1 MKRNLVVTTLLQLF
15 LGCAGSESASWEI
28 PSDGLLSKFAKD
40 VDTDNPLPE
49 YPRPQMSRDEWMN
62 LNGLWDYA
70 VYRRTHQL
78 LRKAKVRSWY
88 RFPLNRHFRVL
99 RGKLLLIRNYG
110 IEKHSNFPLHGRIGE

>member
-1 MKRNLVVTTLLQLF
+1 MMENKFMKRNLVVTTLLQLF

-70 VYRRTHQL
+70 VLPKNSSTFEKGQGKIL
-78 LRKAKVRSWY
+78 VPFPIESALSGVKRKVT
-88 RFPLNRHFRVL
+88 PDQ
-99 RGKLLLIRNYG
+99 KLW
-110 IEKHSNFPLHGRIGE
+110 